1 MLKDKTIMSSTSIR
15 VLIADDHAIVR
26 NGLILMLRYSSDLEL
41 AGEAKTGREAIELYR
56 QHRPDVVLMDL
67 RMPEM
72 GGVEAITTIREE
84 FPDARI
90 IVLST
95 YDYDE
100 DIYQG
105 LKAGARGYL
114 LKDASM
120 EVLQE
125 AIRKVHAKQKYIP
138 PDVAAKLA
146 ERLSAPQLTQREHEI
161 LELIT
166 QGNSNAEMGREL
178 HISENTVKFHI
189 NNILIKLGVKNRGQ
203 AIVAAIQRGIIK
215 V

>member
-1 MLKDKTIMSSTSIR
+1 
-15 VLIADDHAIVR
+15 
-26 NGLILMLRYSSDLEL
+26 
-41 AGEAKTGREAIELYR
+41 
-56 QHRPDVVLMDL
+56 MDL

-215 V
+215 VWTHVDKLRAIDQWVGG